1 MNPILLKK
9 WGEIM
14 ESFSK
19 LSSYIRELFHDSSDL
34 IVREIDWPGD
44 EAILCQYSS
53 LMDHAVISEQ
63 LEILQN
69 RLKEQLP
76 NWGETPSSSV
86 EAFHPGRLTEYVCG
100 GESVIIL
107 VESNLLI
114 RINLPRT
121 AYRAP
126 MEPSSEQI
134 VQGSHDGFVE
144 SMDVNISLVRK
155 RLAIP
160 NLVVRKVVVSSF
172 SKTPVCY
179 LYIESKV
186 DQVTLDELDNRL
198 RKIETEYLISAGH
211 LADFLEDTVWSPFPQ
226 LMTTERPDK
235 VVSNLMEGKVAIF
248 VDQSPTVLLG
258 PITFFSFYQS
268 PDDFN
273 GRVLVGSFYRLLR
286 IFSFMTAIF
295 LPAFYVAIVSFH
307 FEVLPY
313 ELSKTVKSS
322 VNEIPYP
329 PFIEALILEITI
341 ELIREAS
348 IRLPNP
354 IGQTI
359 GIVGG
364 LVIGDAIVSAGL
376 VSNIMVIVVAITA
389 ISSFVIP
396 SIEMNT
402 TIRLL
407 RYPFMLAASLF
418 GFFGIAIGTIILFIH
433 LINLRS
439 LNQPYFYPVVPFKP
453 LVFKEIFLRLP
464 FTKPHVQASSFIPE
478 KNVSESGEEKP

>member
-1 MNPILLKK
+1 MEK
-9 WGEIM
+9 WGDIM
-14 ESFSK
+14 ESFTK
-19 LSSYIRELFHDSSDL
+19 LSIYIKELFHDSSDL
-34 IVREIDWPGD
+34 IVRQIDWPGD
-44 EAILCQYSS
+44 EAILCQFSS

-63 LEILQN
+63 LKLIQE
-69 RLKEQLP
+69 RFKENLS

-86 EAFHPGRLTEYVCG
+86 EAFHPGKLVEYVCN

-107 VESNLLI
+107 VKLNLLI

-126 MEPSSEQI
+126 MEPTSEQI
-134 VQGSHDGFVE
+134 VQGPHDGFVE
-144 SMDVNISLVRK
+144 NMDVNISLIRK
-155 RLAIP
+155 RLTIP
-160 NLVVRKVVVSSF
+160 NLVVRKVVLSSF
-172 SKTPVCY
+172 SKSPICY

-186 DQVTLDELDNRL
+186 DQVTLSELDNRL
-198 RKIETEYLISAGH
+198 RKVDTEYLISAGH

-235 VVSNLMEGKVAIF
+235 VVSNLMEGKVVIL
-248 VDQSPTVLLG
+248 VDQSPTVLIG
-258 PITFFSFYQS
+258 PVTFFSFYQS

-295 LPAFYVAIVSFH
+295 LPAFYIAIVSFH
-307 FEVLPY
+307 FEVLPL

-407 RYPFMLAASLF
+407 RYPFMLAASMF

-433 LINLRS
+433 LLNLRS

-464 FTKPHVQASSFIPE
+464 FTKPHVQASSFVPE
-478 KNVSESGEEKP
+478 KSVKESGDDKS